1 MDQKELTKALKLFSD
16 SVEIQA
22 KNNLA
27 AKDKNASGGLSESI
41 TSFLKMD
48 KSSFELSF
56 FLEDYWKFIDYGVKG
71 IGGKKADGDSWELK
85 EVTNNKFSYKEGIE
99 NRPAP
104 KHFNNWTVL
113 KGIAPRNKKGQFTTR
128 KGLMFAISNS
138 VWHTG
143 LETTSFFTKPFYKE
157 FNKLR
162 VNLRKAFSIDVKSF
176 IEFSLKK

>member
-1 MDQKELTKALKLFSD
+1 MNQTELTKALKLFSD

-71 IGGKKADGDSWELK
+71 IGGKKADGDTWELK

-99 NRPAP
+99 NKPAP

-176 IEFSLKK
+176 IEFSLKE